1 MDRNDRIEDELFPF
15 YALDALTDDERAE
28 VDAYV
33 VANPAA
39 RARLSAL
46 LADVAVLAEL
56 SAPLAPA
63 PEVKTRLMAGV
74 AADMPPAPATDPAAA
89 PRRPAPR
96 PAAPAQRRFGPR
108 DFFLGRA
115 LGFAVLVLLLGGF
128 GLWRLWGQSAE
139 LQTRVATLEQGNA
152 QLQTEVDQL
161 RSFNTMLLDEL
172 AVRDETLAYLAQPG
186 AVTFALSDPSGE
198 RPTAAG
204 TVTTAADGAVTLAVM
219 NLPPPESGQTYQDWL
234 IVGQTPISAGTFAV
248 DPSGRALYTI
258 ANPPAGAFDAFGVS
272 LEPAG
277 GSQQPTEIVLLGAE
291 A

>member
-63 PEVKTRLMAGV
+63 PEVKTRLMARV
-74 AADMPPAPATDPAAA
+74 AADMPPAPA
-89 PRRPAPR
+89 
-96 PAAPAQRRFGPR
+96 
-108 DFFLGRA
+108 
-115 LGFAVLVLLLGGF
+115 
-128 GLWRLWGQSAE
+128 
-139 LQTRVATLEQGNA
+139 
-152 QLQTEVDQL
+152 LQTEVDQL
-161 RSFNTMLLDEL
+161 RSFNTILLDEL

-219 NLPPPESGQTYQDWL
+219 NLPPPESGQTYQAWL